1 MKTTRPSDDNGL
13 AEADRPASNA
23 TTPNLA
29 LISASLAGA
38 VALAACG
45 GGSEPPAP
53 APAPAPPVAALTPQE
68 ASRFLA
74 QASFGANRAEVDR
87 MRGLGVASWL
97 DAQFA
102 LPLGPGHV
110 EWLRAQGFEA
120 SAFVNSRAP
129 IDYSLWR
136 KFLSSPDQLRQRT
149 VYALTQIM
157 VIAVEGV
164 GGRWPAFA
172 AAHYLDLLE
181 THAFGNFRNLL
192 EAVTLSP
199 AMGNYLS
206 MRGSRKADTAGRQ
219 PDENYAREVMQLFTI
234 GLVELNGDGTPR
246 TQSGVPVDSY
256 GQADVA
262 GLARVFTGWDY
273 ASSAIDTAAS
283 VTTPMVATASRH
295 ESGSKVFLGNTIA
308 ANTSA
313 SDSLRLAL
321 DTLFNHANVGPF
333 IARQLIQ
340 RMVASNPSPAYVGR
354 VAAVFANDGTGVRGN
369 LKAVLR
375 ALLLDT
381 EARDMVA
388 ARASAGTGKLREP
401 VLRFTQWARAA
412 SVASA
417 SGQWRLGNLSDPA
430 TRLGQSPLHS
440 PSVFNFYRPGY
451 VPPNTALAMAAEVA
465 PEFQITTESSVAGY
479 LNFMQSAI
487 GITSTTTNGV
497 TGSDLRPDYTA
508 WLALAAPGAGKL
520 REPVLRF
527 TQWARASAVASPS
540 GQWRLGNLSDPAT
553 RLGQS
558 PLHSPS
564 VFNFYRPGYVP
575 PNTALATAAEVAPE
589 FQITTESSVAGY
601 LNFMQA
607 AIGITSTTTNGVTG
621 SDLRPDYTAWLALAP
636 DAAALADEA
645 NLVLASGQLV
655 AARVTLVRDAL
666 AAMPAAT
673 ATDQLRRVQAAL
685 LLTLA
690 APDYLALK

>member
-1 MKTTRPSDDNGL
+1 
-13 AEADRPASNA
+13 
-23 TTPNLA
+23 
-29 LISASLAGA
+29 
-38 VALAACG
+38 
-45 GGSEPPAP
+45 
-53 APAPAPPVAALTPQE
+53 VAALTAQE

-74 QASFGANRAEVDR
+74 QASFGANRVEMDR
-87 MRGLGVASWL
+87 MRSLGVAAWL
-97 DAQFA
+97 DEQFA
-102 LPLGPGHV
+102 QPLGQSHV
-110 EWLRAQGFEA
+110 EWLRTQGFEA
-120 SAFVNSRAP
+120 STFVNSRGP
-129 IDYSLWR
+129 IDYSIWR
-136 KFLSSPDQLRQRT
+136 KFLSSPDPLRQRM

-206 MRGSRKADTAGRQ
+206 MRGSRKADSSGRQ

-234 GLVELNGDGTPR
+234 GLTELNADGTPR
-246 TQSGVPVDSY
+246 TQAGVPIDSY

-273 ASSAIDTAAS
+273 ASSAVDTAAS
-283 VTTPMVATASRH
+283 VTTAMVAIASRH
-295 ESGSKVFLGNTIA
+295 ESGSKVFLGTTIA

-313 SDSLRLAL
+313 AESLRLAL
-321 DTLFNHANVGPF
+321 DALFNHANVGPF

-340 RMVASNPSPAYVGR
+340 RLVTSNPSAAYVAR
-354 VAAVFANDGTGVRGN
+354 VAAAFANDDTGIRGN

-375 ALLLDT
+375 ALLVDN
-381 EARDMVA
+381 EARDMAA
-388 ARASAGTGKLREP
+388 ARASA
-401 VLRFTQWARAA
+401 
-412 SVASA
+412 
-417 SGQWRLGNLSDPA
+417 
-430 TRLGQSPLHS
+430 
-440 PSVFNFYRPGY
+440 
-451 VPPNTALAMAAEVA
+451 
-465 PEFQITTESSVAGY
+465 
-479 LNFMQSAI
+479 
-487 GITSTTTNGV
+487 
-497 TGSDLRPDYTA
+497 
-508 WLALAAPGAGKL
+508 GAGKL

-527 TQWARASAVASPS
+527 TQWARAANAASAS

-601 LNFMQA
+601 LNFMQS
-607 AIGITSTTTNGVTG
+607 AIGTTNGVSG
-621 SDLRPDYTAWLALAP
+621 SDVRPDYSAWLALAP

-655 AARVTLVRDAL
+655 AARVTLIRDAL
-666 AAMPAAT
+666 ATMPAAT
-673 ATDQLRRVQAAL
+673 ATDQQRRVQAAM

>member
-1 MKTTRPSDDNGL
+1 MQSIKPRDDGVLASD
-13 AEADRPASNA
+13 ERPAVVVPTWVPAPLAASFGAA
-23 TTPNLA
+23 TT
-29 LISASLAGA
+29 LAG
-38 VALAACG
+38 CG
-45 GGSEPPAP
+45 GGGGSDPLAPAPPPAA
-53 APAPAPPVAALTPQE
+53 APAPAPPPVASLTAQD

-74 QASFGANRAEVDR
+74 QASFGANRAEIDR
-87 MRGLGVASWL
+87 MRSLGVAAWL
-97 DAQFA
+97 DEQFA
-102 LPLGPGHV
+102 QPLGQSHV

-120 SAFVNSRAP
+120 STFVNARAP
-129 IDYSLWR
+129 IDYSIWR
-136 KFLSSPDQLRQRT
+136 KFLSSSDPLRQRM

-157 VIAVEGV
+157 VVAVEGV

-206 MRGSRKADTAGRQ
+206 MRGSRKADSSGRQ

-234 GLVELNGDGTPR
+234 GLTELNADGTPR
-246 TQSGVPVDSY
+246 TQAGVPIDSY

-273 ASSAIDTAAS
+273 ASSAMDTAVS
-283 VTTPMVATASRH
+283 VTMPMVANASRH
-295 ESGSKVFLGNTIA
+295 ESGSKVFLGTTIA

-313 SDSLRLAL
+313 AESLRLAL

-333 IARQLIQ
+333 LARQLIQ
-340 RMVASNPSPAYVGR
+340 RLVTSNPSAAYVAR
-354 VAAVFANDGTGVRGN
+354 VAAAFANDGTGNRGN

-375 ALLLDT
+375 ALLVDN
-381 EARDMVA
+381 EARDRAA
-388 ARASAGTGKLREP
+388 ARASA
-401 VLRFTQWARAA
+401 
-412 SVASA
+412 
-417 SGQWRLGNLSDPA
+417 
-430 TRLGQSPLHS
+430 
-440 PSVFNFYRPGY
+440 
-451 VPPNTALAMAAEVA
+451 
-465 PEFQITTESSVAGY
+465 
-479 LNFMQSAI
+479 
-487 GITSTTTNGV
+487 
-497 TGSDLRPDYTA
+497 
-508 WLALAAPGAGKL
+508 GAGKL

-527 TQWARASAVASPS
+527 TQWARAANVASAS

-601 LNFMQA
+601 LNFMQS
-607 AIGITSTTTNGVTG
+607 AISTTNGVAG
-621 SDLRPDYTAWLALAP
+621 SDIRPDYNAWLALAP

-645 NLVLASGQLV
+645 NLVLASGQLA
-655 AARVTLVRDAL
+655 AARLTLIRDAL

-673 ATDQLRRVQAAL
+673 ATDQQRRVQAAM

-690 APDYLALK
+690 APDYLVLK